1 MRFRTLALVAALILG
16 TSQAQAAWDSNAIA
30 QQYIDQGYTRVEV
43 KVGATEAKVEAI
55 KGTTKLEVTYNLATG
70 EIVKTETETIDPGEN
85 VSPGVFVE
93 SEDEDSLSEQED
105 SSEDSSDDS
114 EDSSDDDSGDD
125 DDSGEEHEGGED

>member
-16 TSQAQAAWDSNAIA
+16 TSQAQAAWDSYAIA

-105 SSEDSSDDS
+105 SSEDSSDD
-114 EDSSDDDSGDD
+114 DSGDD